1 MFSLWLVKRQAL
13 DSSLVAGENLKTLR
27 EKVWLR
33 SRLAALFG
41 LLFSLAAFISAGE
54 DKGFMVG
61 LSNGPFTHSWRVEM
75 LESLQK
81 QFDAY
86 REKGW
91 ASKLIV
97 QNAGPDVN
105 TQIAQIRN
113 LIASKV
119 NLLLVNPN
127 SASALTPVL
136 TEAVNAGI
144 TVIVYDQ
151 PTRVPPGALNIYMNQ
166 AWWQS
171 PITEWLCKQL
181 NGKGNIVY
189 ISGIADQPGNIA
201 RDKAAMDTLSK
212 YPDVK
217 LLTKANG
224 NWDQAAAQQVM
235 TDVLGSFPNID
246 GVLTQD
252 GMTLG
257 IIRAFQAG
265 GKKLPPVTGETQ
277 VAFIKEW
284 KKMKDANGFSTI
296 GIENSPGAVCTALGI
311 GIRLLQGKHLKPD
324 VLINPDTGKP
334 AAGATTVWTHPS
346 LQVDNSNVDKIYDE
360 YRDWADSYYVNTWY
374 TEDQIDALFQ

>member
-1 MFSLWLVKRQAL
+1 MFKSRTWVRGGLVVLFCLMFAL
-13 DSSLVAGENLKTLR
+13 TAFAGGKAET
-27 EKVWLR
+27 
-33 SRLAALFG
+33 G
-41 LLFSLAAFISAGE
+41 Q
-54 DKGFMVG
+54 KGFVVG

-81 QFDAY
+81 QFDIY
-86 REKGW
+86 KEKGW

-127 SASALTPVL
+127 SATALNPVL
-136 TEAVNAGI
+136 AEAKNAGI
-144 TVIVYDQ
+144 VVIVYDQ
-151 PTRVPPGALNIYMNQ
+151 PVKPPEGVLNVWMNQ
-166 AWWQS
+166 EWWES
-171 PITEWLCKQL
+171 PLAEWLVKQL
-181 NGKGNIVY
+181 NNKGNIVY

-201 RDKAAMDTLSK
+201 RDSAAMKVLAK

-217 LLTKANG
+217 LLTTANG

-235 TDVLGSFPNID
+235 TDLLASFPTID

-257 IIRAFQAG
+257 IIRAFEAA
-265 GKKLPPVTGETQ
+265 GKKLPPITGETQ

-284 KKMKDANGFSTI
+284 KKMKDEKGFNTV
-296 GIENSPGAVCTALGI
+296 GIENSPGAICTSLGI
-311 GIRLLQGKHLKPD
+311 GLRLLQGKKLKAD
-324 VLINPDTGKP
+324 VLIDTSTGKP
-334 AAGATTVWTHPS
+334 APGAYTIWTHPA
-346 LQVDNSNVDKIYDE
+346 LQVDNSNIDKVYDE
-360 YRDWADSYYVNTWY
+360 YKDWADSYYVNTWY
-374 TEDQIDALFQ
+374 TEAQIDALFQ